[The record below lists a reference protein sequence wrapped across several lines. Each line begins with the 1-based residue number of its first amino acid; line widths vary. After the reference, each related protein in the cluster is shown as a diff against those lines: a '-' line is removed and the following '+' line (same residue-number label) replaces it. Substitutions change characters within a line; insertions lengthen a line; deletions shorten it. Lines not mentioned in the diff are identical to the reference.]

1 MARHH
6 LVCGLISRPWKFL
19 TNSATDYAYKLKRE
33 KAMRQFFAETACSA
47 ASKASWKNGFR
58 HKPPYSDSSPR
69 TRFGRFSLMLGMYAA
84 IGTVGIPFA
93 ADAAPRHSTHAGHGA
108 ATVVASAGHGGKSGR
123 SSRAPVPHTAS
134 ADARRSKN
142 AHSASVSRPAHPGRF
157 AGLSRAAKSGG
168 AVRSAG
174 AVHRNVV
181 PLVNTAWD
189 DPTVPPAILNAIQ
202 TAAHESGV
210 DPHLLAAIAW
220 RESRFD
226 PDARNSQSSARGLL
240 QFTSGTWLR
249 AVRDYGSEHDVADYA
264 AAIRTSRT
272 GDLVVPEQVKSAIL
286 QLRSNPTLSAKLA
299 ADSMKRERV
308 SMEARLGRRVTSAD
322 LYLMHVL
329 GPAGAM
335 RFLEALAKQP
345 NESSLKVASFKVMRN
360 AGLLAQDGHPLTV
373 ANTYAAAETM
383 LDSQHLRSAPLL
395 AAARDA
401 NASAPA
407 ALPAEA
413 Q

>member
-1 MARHH
+1 M
-6 LVCGLISRPWKFL
+6 LSVC
-19 TNSATDYAYKLKRE
+19 
-33 KAMRQFFAETACSA
+33 
-47 ASKASWKNGFR
+47 
-58 HKPPYSDSSPR
+58 
-69 TRFGRFSLMLGMYAA
+69 AA
-84 IGTVGIPFA
+84 IGSAGIPLA
-93 ADAAPRHSTHAGHGA
+93 AGAAPRHSAHAGHGVA
-108 ATVVASAGHGGKSGR
+108 AVVAMAGHGAKPGR
-123 SSRAPVPHTAS
+123 SSRSVSHAAS
-134 ADARRSKN
+134 AGVRRFKDARIAGAGR
-142 AHSASVSRPAHPGRF
+142 AAHPGRS
-157 AGLSRAAKSGG
+157 ANPGR

-174 AVHRNVV
+174 AVHRGVV
-181 PLVNTAWD
+181 PLVNTTWD
-189 DPTVPPAILNAIQ
+189 NPAVPPAILNAIQ

-286 QLRSNPTLSAKLA
+286 QLRSNPILSAKLA

-308 SMEARLGRRVTSAD
+308 AMEARLGRPVTSAD

-329 GPAGAM
+329 GPVGAM
-335 RFLEALAKQP
+335 RFLDALAKRP
-345 NESSLKVASFKVMRN
+345 GESSLKVASPKVMRN

-383 LDSQHLRSAPLL
+383 LDSQRLRSAPLL
-395 AAARDA
+395 AAAKEV
-401 NASAPA
+401 NASAPVA
-407 ALPAEA
+407 PPSAEP
-413 Q
+413 

>member
-1 MARHH
+1 
-6 LVCGLISRPWKFL
+6 
-19 TNSATDYAYKLKRE
+19 
-33 KAMRQFFAETACSA
+33 
-47 ASKASWKNGFR
+47 
-58 HKPPYSDSSPR
+58 
-69 TRFGRFSLMLGMYAA
+69 MLGMYAA

-93 ADAAPRHSTHAGHGA
+93 AGAAPRHPAHAGHGA
-108 ATVVASAGHGGKSGR
+108 AAVVAPAGHGGKSGR
-123 SSRAPVPHTAS
+123 SSRAPVPHAAS
-134 ADARRSKN
+134 ADARRFKN
-142 AHSASVSRPAHPGRF
+142 ARIASVSRPAHPGRS
-157 AGLSRAAKSGG
+157 AGPGRAAKSGG
-168 AVRSAG
+168 TVRSAG
-174 AVHRNVV
+174 TVHRSVV
-181 PLVNTAWD
+181 PLVNTTWD

-308 SMEARLGRRVTSAD
+308 AMEARLGRKVTSAD

-345 NESSLKVASFKVMRN
+345 NESSLKVASLKVMRN

-395 AAARDA
+395 AAAKDA
-401 NASAPA
+401 NASVPA
-407 ALPAEA
+407 APPAGA

>member
-1 MARHH
+1 
-6 LVCGLISRPWKFL
+6 
-19 TNSATDYAYKLKRE
+19 
-33 KAMRQFFAETACSA
+33 
-47 ASKASWKNGFR
+47 
-58 HKPPYSDSSPR
+58 
-69 TRFGRFSLMLGMYAA
+69 MLGMYAA
-84 IGTVGIPFA
+84 IGTAGVPLA
-93 ADAAPRHSTHAGHGA
+93 AGAAPRHPAHAGHGA
-108 ATVVASAGHGGKSGR
+108 AVVASAGHGGKSAGR
-123 SSRAPVPHTAS
+123 SNRASVPHAAS
-134 ADARRSKN
+134 ADARRFKN
-142 AHSASVSRPAHPGRF
+142 ARVASVSRPAHPGRS
-157 AGLSRAAKSGG
+157 AGPGRAAKSGG
-168 AVRSAG
+168 TVRSAST
-174 AVHRNVV
+174 VHRSVV

-202 TAAHESGV
+202 AAAHESGV

-308 SMEARLGRRVTSAD
+308 AMEARLGRKVTSAD

-345 NESSLKVASFKVMRN
+345 NESSLKVASLKVMRN

-395 AAARDA
+395 AAAKDA
-401 NASAPA
+401 NASVPA
-407 ALPAEA
+407 APPAGA

>member
-1 MARHH
+1 
-6 LVCGLISRPWKFL
+6 
-19 TNSATDYAYKLKRE
+19 
-33 KAMRQFFAETACSA
+33 MRQFCAKTACQA
-47 ASKASWKNGFR
+47 ASKPSWSDALR
-58 HKPPYSDSSPR
+58 HALPHPDSSPR
-69 TRFGRFSLMLGMYAA
+69 ARLGRFSLMLGVYAA
-84 IGTVGIPFA
+84 IGTASIPLA
-93 ADAAPRHSTHAGHGA
+93 ADAAPRH
-108 ATVVASAGHGGKSGR
+108 AGHGGATMAATAGHAVKPGR
-123 SSRAPVPHTAS
+123 SSRASVPNAAS
-134 ADARRSKN
+134 AGARRFNK
-142 AHSASVSRPAHPGRF
+142 ARIAGTSRPAHPGRAA
-157 AGLSRAAKSGG
+157 AGPSRAANPGS

-174 AVHRNVV
+174 AVHRSVV
-181 PLVNTAWD
+181 PLVNTTWD
-189 DPTVPPAILNAIQ
+189 DPTVPPAILDAIQ

-264 AAIRTSRT
+264 AAIRTSQT
-272 GDLVVPEQVKSAIL
+272 GDLIIPEQVKTAIL

-308 SMEARLGRRVTSAD
+308 AMEARLGRRVTSAD

-335 RFLEALAKQP
+335 RFLEAVAKRP

-373 ANTYAAAETM
+373 ASTYAAAKTM

-395 AAARDA
+395 TAADA
-401 NASAPA
+401 NAPSPAAAPA
-407 ALPAEA
+407 EMP
-413 Q
+413 

>member
-1 MARHH
+1 
-6 LVCGLISRPWKFL
+6 
-19 TNSATDYAYKLKRE
+19 
-33 KAMRQFFAETACSA
+33 
-47 ASKASWKNGFR
+47 
-58 HKPPYSDSSPR
+58 
-69 TRFGRFSLMLGMYAA
+69 MLGVYAA
-84 IGTVGIPFA
+84 IGTASLPPA
-93 ADAAPRHSTHAGHGA
+93 ADAAPRHTGHRA
-108 ATVVASAGHGGKSGR
+108 ATVVAKAGHSVKPGR
-123 SSRAPVPHTAS
+123 SSRAPVAHAAS
-134 ADARRSKN
+134 AGTRRLKN
-142 AHSASVSRPAHPGRF
+142 ARIAVISRPAYPGRS
-157 AGLSRAAKSGG
+157 AGPSRAANSGG
-168 AVRSAG
+168 AKGSVN
-174 AVHRNVV
+174 AVHRSVV
-181 PLVNTAWD
+181 PLVNTTWD
-189 DPTVPPAILNAIQ
+189 DPAVPPAILDAIQ

-249 AVRDYGSEHDVADYA
+249 AVRDYGSEHDVANYA

-272 GDLVVPEQVKSAIL
+272 GDIIVPEEVKSAIL

-299 ADSMKRERV
+299 ADSMKRERIA
-308 SMEARLGRRVTSAD
+308 MEARLGRRVTSAD

-345 NESSLKVASFKVMRN
+345 NKSSLKVASLKVMRN

-383 LDSQHLRSAPLL
+383 LDSQHVHAAPLL
-395 AAARDA
+395 AAAKGA
-401 NASAPA
+401 AAPA
-407 ALPAEA
+407 SVAPVPETP
-413 Q
+413 

>member
-1 MARHH
+1 
-6 LVCGLISRPWKFL
+6 
-19 TNSATDYAYKLKRE
+19 
-33 KAMRQFFAETACSA
+33 
-47 ASKASWKNGFR
+47 
-58 HKPPYSDSSPR
+58 
-69 TRFGRFSLMLGMYAA
+69 MLGVYAA
-84 IGTVGIPFA
+84 IGSAGIPLA
-93 ADAAPRHSTHAGHGA
+93 AGAAPRHPAHAGHGA
-108 ATVVASAGHGGKSGR
+108 AAVVAMTGHGAKSGR
-123 SSRAPVPHTAS
+123 GSRLSIPHTAN
-134 ADARRSKN
+134 AGARRFKDARIAGAGR
-142 AHSASVSRPAHPGRF
+142 AAHPGRP
-157 AGLSRAAKSGG
+157 AGSGRAARG
-168 AVRSAG
+168 VG
-174 AVHRNVV
+174 AVHRGVV
-181 PLVNTAWD
+181 PLVNTTWD

-226 PDARNSQSSARGLL
+226 PDARNTQSSARGLL

-272 GDLVVPEQVKSAIL
+272 GDLIVPEQVKSAIL
-286 QLRSNPTLSAKLA
+286 QLRSNPNLSAKLA

-308 SMEARLGRRVTSAD
+308 AMEARLGRPVTSAD

-335 RFLEALAKQP
+335 RFLDALAKRP
-345 NESSLKVASFKVMRN
+345 GESSLKVASFKVMRN
-360 AGLLAQDGHPLTV
+360 AGLLAQDGHPMTV

-395 AAARDA
+395 AAAKDTD
-401 NASAPA
+401 ASAPA
-407 ALPAEA
+407 AAPAEMP
-413 Q
+413 